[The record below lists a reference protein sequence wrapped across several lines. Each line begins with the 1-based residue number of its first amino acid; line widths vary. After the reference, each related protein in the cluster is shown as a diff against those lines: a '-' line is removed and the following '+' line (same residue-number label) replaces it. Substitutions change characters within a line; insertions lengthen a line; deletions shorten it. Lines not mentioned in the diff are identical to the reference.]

1 MNVATID
8 FRQPDAPRRFDESL
22 RETGFAVL
30 VQHPLPPD
38 LVCRVQDEWLAWFQ
52 TEAKYEYL
60 PGPGAQDGYHP
71 QSSPETAVG
80 ATVPDVKE
88 FFHWYPAGRHPS
100 GLSDAA
106 AELHRA
112 ATALGTTLLG
122 WLGDVTPAA
131 VAARYSMPLP
141 QMIEGSSRTLL
152 RILHYPPLTG
162 AEPPG
167 ALRAA
172 AHEDINLLTVLPAA
186 TRPGLQVLDTAG
198 AWHDVPCD
206 PGSVVINSGDMLA
219 RASGGWYPST
229 THRVL
234 LPEGDEAREPRVA
247 TPLFLHAADDVQLGG
262 GTAFDFLRERLRQ
275 IRGID
280 LEPSTPDSTPDGTD
294 APEDADAPHDA
305 D

>member
-1 MNVATID
+1 MNVATVD
-8 FRQPDAPRRFDESL
+8 YGQPDAPRRFDEAL
-22 RETGFAVL
+22 RDTGFAVL
-30 VQHPLPPD
+30 VQHPLSAD
-38 LVCRVQDEWLAWFQ
+38 LVRRVQDEWLAWFR
-52 TEAKYEYL
+52 TEAKYGYL

-71 QSSPETAVG
+71 QSAPETAVG

-88 FFHWYPAGRHPS
+88 FFHWYPEGRHPA

-106 AELHRA
+106 ADLHRA
-112 ATALGTTLLG
+112 ATTLGTTLLG
-122 WLGDVTPAA
+122 WLGAETPAD
-131 VAARYSMPLP
+131 VAARFSMPLP
-141 QMIEGSSRTLL
+141 QMTKGSRRTLL

-186 TRPGLQVLDTAG
+186 TRPGLQVLDTSG

-219 RASGGWYPST
+219 LASGGWYPST

-234 LPEGDEAREPRVA
+234 LPEGDDARQPRVA

-280 LEPSTPDSTPDGTD
+280 LELSAPDDV
-294 APEDADAPHDA
+294 
-305 D
+305 